1 MKENRDGFSGSIT
14 CRTVSEFYR
23 FVCPDSQACFRKRFL
38 HTRKTMLPNK
48 GTKVTISAHNNLL
61 TELTFRL
68 ISKTNATHHRITMPI
83 MNSCQ
88 RPNIEVENWDLMF
101 VQVQEKVAHTE

>member
-1 MKENRDGFSGSIT
+1 
-14 CRTVSEFYR
+14 
-23 FVCPDSQACFRKRFL
+23 
-38 HTRKTMLPNK
+38 MLPNK

-61 TELTFRL
+61 TELTLRL

>member
-14 CRTVSEFYR
+14 CHAVTEFYR
-23 FVCPDSQACFRKRFL
+23 FVCPDSQACFRKCFL

-48 GTKVTISAHNNLL
+48 GTTVTISAHNNLL

-68 ISKTNATHHRITMPI
+68 INKTNATHHRITMPI
-83 MNSCQ
+83 TNSCQ
-88 RPNIEVENWDLMF
+88 RPNIAVKNWDLMF